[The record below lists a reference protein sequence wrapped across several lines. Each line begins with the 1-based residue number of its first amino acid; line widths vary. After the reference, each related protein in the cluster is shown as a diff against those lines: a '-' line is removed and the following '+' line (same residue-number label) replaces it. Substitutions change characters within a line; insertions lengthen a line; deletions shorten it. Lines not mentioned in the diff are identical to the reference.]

1 MVYGSQVKS
10 SFAQTVSTET
20 DGVTV
25 LTFEY
30 VDTIEMSDPRA
41 SGTVEWTAMFYSPE
55 STVGGTWVSE
65 EVILTNDGGEWVGYQ
80 TGTYIL
86 TRNMPNALTTT
97 IGVKIG
103 DIHYIGQGGYEGLRM
118 DLYQSSA
125 DGIIGSLRSVGSDE
139 EATAEPWSDVPA
151 TSDTVM
157 VHGSWTDSTSTQTG
171 EEFTDGVGVL
181 TIEYSE
187 VLEMSDPRA
196 SGATEYTTTLFVPD
210 IQVGGTWVN
219 EEVTIVNDDGTW
231 VGHAMGAYV
240 YTNNMPNALTTENA
254 VVVGEWHLV
263 GAGEYEGLRLDFYN
277 SSDGVI
283 GSIRPVE

>member
-1 MVYGSQVKS
+1 
-10 SFAQTVSTET
+10 
-20 DGVTV
+20 
-25 LTFEY
+25 
-30 VDTIEMSDPRA
+30 
-41 SGTVEWTAMFYSPE
+41 
-55 STVGGTWVSE
+55 
-65 EVILTNDGGEWVGYQ
+65 
-80 TGTYIL
+80 
-86 TRNMPNALTTT
+86 
-97 IGVKIG
+97 
-103 DIHYIGQGGYEGLRM
+103 
-118 DLYQSSA
+118 
-125 DGIIGSLRSVGSDE
+125 
-139 EATAEPWSDVPA
+139 
-151 TSDTVM
+151 

-171 EEFTDGVGVL
+171 EEFTDGVEVL

-196 SGATEYTTTLFVPD
+196 SGATDYTSTLFVRD

-240 YTNNMPNALTTENA
+240 YTDNMPNALTTENA
-254 VVVGEWHLV
+254 VIIGEWHLV